1 MEYHLH
7 THTQTG
13 QGGIGGKDARIM
25 QLGERGYIDK
35 EVNRMVGHA
44 K

>member
-7 THTQTG
+7 THTHTLIG
-13 QGGIGGKDARIM
+13 QGDWREGCKNHG
-25 QLGERGYIDK
+25 GERGYIDK

-44 K
+44 E